1 MSTPAPDFQNTVA
14 EPRAEYR
21 VELQP
26 ERPLK
31 VAVLNR
37 VFARSG
43 GGAESYS
50 IAVVEQLASTHE
62 VHVFAQQIDHDWPGV
77 HYHRIGSPGAKPRWV
92 NQLWYAWA
100 TWRATRQGFDV
111 VHSHENTWHGHVQT
125 IHVRP
130 LRFNLLAKRSGVA
143 LALRWAKIVLSP
155 RLLSYVGLEAARF
168 RPQAGR
174 QIAVASHS
182 LGQEVVQ
189 TYPHA
194 QAMLQVLPPG
204 VNMPSLLAQTH
215 PLARQQ
221 AREKWDLPDTAQV
234 LLFVA
239 NDYARKGLDTL
250 LLALVL
256 LPEQVMLLVVGNPRS
271 QADYAKQVRALGLGP
286 RVVFAGALSDV
297 SPAYRAADAL
307 VHPTLEDSFGMV
319 VLEAMSYAL
328 PVVVSGPNWC
338 GAASL
343 LHDGTDSIILQ
354 DPHDASAIAK
364 GVQRLLQ
371 EPGLASQLGAQAL
384 QLAQAHSWAAVGEAY
399 ACLYAAAAVQAK
411 SPA

>member
-1 MSTPAPDFQNTVA
+1 MNTPAPEFQNTVA
-14 EPRAEYR
+14 EPRPEFR
-21 VELQP
+21 P

-62 VHVFAQQIDHDWPGV
+62 VHVFAQQIAHEWPGV
-77 HYHRIGSPGAKPRWV
+77 YYHRISSPGEKPRWL

-100 TWRATRQGFDV
+100 TWRATHKGFDI
-111 VHSHENTWHGHVQT
+111 VHSHENTWHGNVQT

-130 LRFNLLAKRSGVA
+130 LRFNLLAKRSGMA
-143 LALRWAKIVLSP
+143 LVLRWTKIALSP
-155 RLLSYVGLEAARF
+155 RLLTYVGLESARF
-168 RPQAGR
+168 RPQARR
-174 QIAVASHS
+174 QIAVASAS

-189 TYPHA
+189 MYPQA
-194 QAMLQVLPPG
+194 RAMLQVVPPG
-204 VNMPSLLAQTH
+204 VTLPSVLEQSAAAVRQS
-215 PLARQQ
+215 ARQAWQ
-221 AREKWDLPDTAQV
+221 LAETAYV

-239 NDYARKGLDTL
+239 NDYARKGLDAL

-256 LPEQVMLLVVGNPRS
+256 LPEQVMLLVVGNPHS
-271 QADYAKQVRALGLGP
+271 QAEYAKQVRALGLGP

-319 VLEAMSYAL
+319 VLEAMSCAL

-343 LHDGTDSIILQ
+343 LHDGVDSLVLQ
-354 DPHDASAIAK
+354 DPQDASAIANS
-364 GVQRLLQ
+364 VQRLLQ

-384 QLAQAHSWAAVGEAY
+384 QLAHAHTWAAVGEAY
-399 ACLYAAAAVQAK
+399 ARLYAAAVAQAK
-411 SPA
+411 PPV